1 MRRVV
6 TTSVFLLASIVS
18 ATAQVPPLTTTPG
31 PGGVPIAP
39 GPPVRGYTPG
49 GTGIGGG
56 EIAPGPA
63 ARSVPM
69 YREAPGGVPVL
80 VVPPREASGRHG
92 GTGDAASGKPCHGA
106 GCPPDGLRFTVAA
119 TEAAVM
125 PDRIS
130 SQSALKAALRACWTP
145 PAADVEMSVR
155 FTFRRSGELMA
166 APFVTYTS
174 RSADAETRRELAR
187 SITSV
192 FERCAPFRFT
202 PVFAAGVAGRPFSV
216 RFITGPGSR

>member
-1 MRRVV
+1 M
-6 TTSVFLLASIVS
+6 TSLAAFLVCAGG
-18 ATAQVPPLTTTPG
+18 AFAQVPPLTTTPG

-49 GTGIGGG
+49 GTGLGGG

-80 VVPPREASGRHG
+80 VVPPREDPARRGGAGSAGSGR
-92 GTGDAASGKPCHGA
+92 PCHGA

-119 TEAAVM
+119 TDAAAM

-145 PAADVEMSVR
+145 PSTQIEMSVR
-155 FTFRRSGELMA
+155 FTFRRSGELMG
-166 APFVTYTS
+166 APFVTYAS
-174 RSADAETRRELAR
+174 RGADAETRRDLAR
-187 SITSV
+187 SITAA
-192 FERCAPFRFT
+192 FERCAPFHFT
-202 PVFAAGVAGRPFSV
+202 PAFAAGVAGRPFSV
-216 RFITGPGSR
+216 RFITGTDRR